1 MDSWKDMNRTTR
13 ELAAELNRINNE
25 LESLAEQVQKDQ
37 RDLRGS
43 LFWLML
49 FFVFYW
55 AVGIYFWDRPVSD
68 VRFTAGPEVSIVV
81 GIGLF
86 IGIPIFYVRSKQRIN
101 TLVMRKSELEGRKQ
115 QLEEILGMRK

>member
-1 MDSWKDMNRTTR
+1 MDSWKDVNKTTR

-68 VRFTAGPEVSIVV
+68 VRFTGGPEVSVV
-81 GIGLF
+81 IGIGLF
-86 IGIPIFYVRSKQRIN
+86 IGIPILYVRSKQRIN
-101 TLVMRKSELEGRKQ
+101 MLEMRKSELERRKQ
-115 QLEEILGMRK
+115 QLKEILDTRK

>member
-25 LESLAEQVQKDQ
+25 LESLAEQVQNDQ

-68 VRFTAGPEVSIVV
+68 VRFTGGPEVSIVV